1 MKNKYNQLSSEERDK
16 IAVLRAEGKKL
27 SEIAEA
33 ICRHKSTVFRE
44 LERNRAP
51 TYNVYLPHKA
61 DERARERK
69 QLSGKRPRLKDPV
82 IKAYVLCKL
91 KDGWSPEQIAGRM
104 PIECPGFSISHEA
117 IYQFV
122 YDKEHQ
128 DLIVYLAR
136 AYRKRRL
143 RGHSSKHKSSH
154 IPSRTSIEKRPKY
167 IERRIQHGHWETD
180 TVVSRKSKRSLAVV
194 LERSSRLVQISK
206 IAAKTSMRFSAA
218 INRRLKC
225 YPQHVLRTITYD
237 NGSENV
243 EHQKVNKLL
252 GTKSFFCN
260 PYHSWEK
267 GSVEYAVGL
276 IRRFLPKKTDFAMIS
291 YQKVKRIEHMLND
304 RPRKCLQ
311 FKTPHEVFYSKV
323 ALAG

>member
-1 MKNKYNQLSSEERDK
+1 M
-16 IAVLRAEGKKL
+16 
-27 SEIAEA
+27 
-33 ICRHKSTVFRE
+33 
-44 LERNRAP
+44 
-51 TYNVYLPHKA
+51 
-61 DERARERK
+61 
-69 QLSGKRPRLKDPV
+69 
-82 IKAYVLCKL
+82 
-91 KDGWSPEQIAGRM
+91 
-104 PIECPGFSISHEA
+104 
-117 IYQFV
+117 
-122 YDKEHQ
+122 
-128 DLIVYLAR
+128 
-136 AYRKRRL
+136 

-167 IERRIQHGHWETD
+167 IEKRIQHGHWETD

-206 IAAKTSMRFSAA
+206 IAAKTSWRFSAA
-218 INRRLKC
+218 INRKLKC
-225 YPQHVLRTITYD
+225 YPQNVLRTITYD

-243 EHQKVNKLL
+243 EHQKVNELL

-291 YQKVKRIEHMLND
+291 YQKIKRIEHLLNA

-311 FKTPHEVFYSKV
+311 FKTPREVFYSKV